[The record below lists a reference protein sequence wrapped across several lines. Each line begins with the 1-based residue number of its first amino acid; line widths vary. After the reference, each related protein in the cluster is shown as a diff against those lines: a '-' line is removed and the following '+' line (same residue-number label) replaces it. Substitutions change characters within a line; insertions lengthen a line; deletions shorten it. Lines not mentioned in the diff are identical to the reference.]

1 VACARVVGADGE
13 ALGATVAW
21 ALHPSDGTAAA
32 ALVEV
37 ADDRLQAARR
47 GAHRGPARG
56 GALAP
61 RTRPA

>member
-1 VACARVVGADGE
+1 VVGADSE

-21 ALHPSDGTAAA
+21 ALHPSGGTAAA

-37 ADDRLQAARR
+37 ADDRLQLAPR
-47 GAHRGPARG
+47 GAHRGSARA